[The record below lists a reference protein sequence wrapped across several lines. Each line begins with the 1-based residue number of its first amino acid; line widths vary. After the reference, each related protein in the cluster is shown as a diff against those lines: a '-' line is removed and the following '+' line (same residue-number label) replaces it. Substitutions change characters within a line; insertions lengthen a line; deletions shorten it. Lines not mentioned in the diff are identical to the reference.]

1 MVGGIPPQFWTVEK
15 VIVTTRWTFFFHGK
29 KGLAVCYDN
38 KLYYYASNLV
48 EFFIAKKMH
57 RAKAGVHC

>member
-1 MVGGIPPQFWTVEK
+1 MVGRIPPQFWTVGE
-15 VIVTTRWTFFFHGK
+15 VIVTTRYTFFFSRK
-29 KGLAVCYDN
+29 KRGYDN
-38 KLYYYASNLV
+38 KLYYASNLV